1 MIVNHYK
8 PQDKMEAL
16 VNANIPVY
24 RAEGIRANFN
34 RNSAVFHTEQ
44 QTADL
49 YKNASLGRGTLGE
62 QTQAIKQCMAKTSL
76 KQKMRERL
84 EAKKAKE
91 SKI

>member
-1 MIVNHYK
+1 
-8 PQDKMEAL
+8 MEAL

-24 RAEGIRANFN
+24 QAEGIHHKFT
-34 RNSAVFHTEQ
+34 RNSAFFHTEQ

-49 YKNASLGRGTLGE
+49 YKNARIGAGTLGE
-62 QTQAIKQCMAKTSL
+62 QTQTIKQCMAKNAL